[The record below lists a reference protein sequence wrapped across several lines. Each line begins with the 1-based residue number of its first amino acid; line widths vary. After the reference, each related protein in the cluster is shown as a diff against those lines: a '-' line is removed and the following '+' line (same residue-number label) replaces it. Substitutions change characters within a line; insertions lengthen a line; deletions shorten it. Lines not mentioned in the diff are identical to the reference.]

1 MKSMLMVVG
10 SHDVRPLR
18 LGEGEVECVIEH
30 RGGVINEVG
39 VRIAKA
45 SRALGCQFS
54 GTETC
59 L

>member
-18 LGEGEVECVIEH
+18 LGEGEVECVIED

-39 VRIAKA
+39 VKE

-54 GTETC
+54 GT
-59 L
+59 